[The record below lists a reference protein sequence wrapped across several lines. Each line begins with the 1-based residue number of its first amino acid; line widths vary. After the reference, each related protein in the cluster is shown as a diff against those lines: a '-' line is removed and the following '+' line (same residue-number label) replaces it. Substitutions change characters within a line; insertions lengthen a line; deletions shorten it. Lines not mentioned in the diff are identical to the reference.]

1 MVKDILIEIVESTGV
16 TCLYAQS
23 YPQEPLENYVT
34 FYCQSSE
41 DIAIFDNHRKIT
53 AWSFEVRYFDDNPKR
68 REDYKYTL
76 REALEKAG
84 FFTDG
89 IGWDILKN
97 EVVEKNG
104 FSMTFTYLEKI

>member
-1 MVKDILIEIVESTGV
+1 MVKDILIEAVESTGV

-23 YPQEPLENYVT
+23 YPQEPLDFYVT
-34 FYCQSSE
+34 FYCQSS
-41 DIAIFDNHRKIT
+41 DDVVIFDNRRKIT
-53 AWSFEVRYFDDNPKR
+53 AWSFEVRYFDDDARR
-68 REDYKYTL
+68 REEYKYKL
-76 REALEKAG
+76 REVLEKAG